1 MPLPFFFFLKTSD
14 HWCFSPE
21 CLLST
26 LWSFRLEVVMGLPWW
41 VQWVRLWASNVGDTG
56 SIPGLGTKIPHA
68 PWQKKKVISALH
80 LTNADQYVSS
90 PKVLKLFS
98 HSIVSNSLRELDCSM
113 PSFPVHHQLLELA
126 QTHVH
131 QVGDVIQS
139 SHPLLFP
146 SPAFDLSQHQRLFQW
161 VSSSHQVSKILEL

>member
-1 MPLPFFFFLKTSD
+1 M
-14 HWCFSPE
+14 
-21 CLLST
+21 ST
-26 LWSFRLEVVMGLPWW
+26 LNSLKFQIRSGHGTSLVGPVGKTLSFQCRGHRFHPWSGNQDSACPM
-41 VQWVRLWASNVGDTG
+41 A
-56 SIPGLGTKIPHA
+56 
-68 PWQKKKVISALH
+68 KKKVISALH

-146 SPAFDLSQHQRLFQW
+146 SPAFDLSQHQRLFQ
-161 VSSSHQVSKILEL
+161 